1 MFHLKAQTCM
11 TFPNLNQTFIT
22 LHTLQHS
29 SDGTR
34 DEAKDDNWDVVSDL
48 SGMYSLNEN
57 CSPVA

>member
-1 MFHLKAQTCM
+1 MYDT
-11 TFPNLNQTFIT
+11 NLNQTFIT